1 MKRIMNGTQANFS
14 ERNSAEYVQL
24 MRLPPSS
31 AQFLPRVIPSETMPL
46 LGHSTQHRSRSR
58 IVVLAVLALLV
69 AVALVAASNSEEQ
82 STTLLAA
89 LKPTQKSAPSIRS
102 EDRFVS
108 AQNAY
113 VKSMNGNGGIS
124 VFDPR

>member
-1 MKRIMNGTQANFS
+1 
-14 ERNSAEYVQL
+14 
-24 MRLPPSS
+24 MRLTPST
-31 AQFLPRVIPSETMPL
+31 AQFFPPRVKPSETMPL
-46 LGHSTQHRSRSR
+46 LGHSIQHRSRSR
-58 IVVLAVLALLV
+58 VVALAVSALLV
-69 AVALVAASNSEEQ
+69 ALALVAASNSEQ
-82 STTLLAA
+82 STFLLSA
-89 LKPTQKSAPSIRS
+89 LKPTRGALTIRS

>member
-1 MKRIMNGTQANFS
+1 
-14 ERNSAEYVQL
+14 
-24 MRLPPSS
+24 
-31 AQFLPRVIPSETMPL
+31 MPL

-58 IVVLAVLALLV
+58 IVVLTVLALLV
-69 AVALVAASNSEEQ
+69 AVALVAASNSEQ

-89 LKPTQKSAPSIRS
+89 LKPTKKSAPSIRS

>member
-24 MRLPPSS
+24 MRPPPST

-69 AVALVAASNSEEQ
+69 AVALVAASNSEQ

-89 LKPTQKSAPSIRS
+89 LKPTKKIAPSIRS